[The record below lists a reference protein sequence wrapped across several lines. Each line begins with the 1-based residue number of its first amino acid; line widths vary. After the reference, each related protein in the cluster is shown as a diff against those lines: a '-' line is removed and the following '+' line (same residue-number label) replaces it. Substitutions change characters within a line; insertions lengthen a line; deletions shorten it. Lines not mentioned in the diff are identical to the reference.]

1 MAPSLPVAAEVF
13 IIVVPLWMRWA
24 LLVVAL
30 LFLIGLPLLLL
41 FIARFSRW
49 DRRR

>member
-13 IIVVPLWMRWA
+13 IVVPLWMRWA